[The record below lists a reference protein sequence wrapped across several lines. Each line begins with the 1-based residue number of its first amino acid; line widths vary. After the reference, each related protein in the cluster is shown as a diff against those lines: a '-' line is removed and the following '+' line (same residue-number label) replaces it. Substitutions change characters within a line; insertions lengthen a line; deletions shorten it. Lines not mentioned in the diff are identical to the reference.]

1 MIVDKLSFTQSTER
15 RAPPSNRH
23 GRRHARDLPIITAC
37 LAMLVLSMLL
47 VAFERLVDDLLIAMI
62 LGALACVIA
71 APLFVPTER
80 RP

>member
-1 MIVDKLSFTQSTER
+1 
-15 RAPPSNRH
+15 
-23 GRRHARDLPIITAC
+23 
-37 LAMLVLSMLL
+37 MLVLSMLL